1 MTGADLIL
9 KNASQILTLA
19 RSSDRPLKDID
30 INTLGIIED
39 GDVAVKDGQILEAGV
54 GLKLDADKVIDC
66 TGKTVMP
73 GFVDPHTHLIFAGS
87 RENELGMKLQGKT
100 YLEILA
106 AGGGIQRTMAA
117 TRKASPAEL
126 LAQAKKRLDTMLL
139 FGTTTAEAKSG
150 YGLNKEDEI
159 KILEVIKELD
169 GQHPIDLVPTFL
181 GAHAIPPEFKGKN
194 DGADEFIDLM
204 ISMLP
209 EISERN
215 LAEFCDIFCEK
226 NVFTREQSERLLRA
240 ALDYGIGAKIHAD
253 EIENLG
259 GSELAA
265 EIGAISAEHL
275 AVTTDEQMRM
285 MGEAGVIGILLPGTP
300 YALMESREHY
310 PRARA
315 MMKNGMALALATDLN
330 PNCWTE
336 SMQFM
341 ISLGCYNLGMTP
353 EEAIVGATIN
363 AAHAISRGGNIGSLE
378 TGKQADIIVL
388 DIPNY
393 EHLPYHF
400 GVNHVETVVK
410 KGNIVIYDSRPV
422 F

>member
-1 MTGADLIL
+1 MTTEDLIL
-9 KNASQILTLA
+9 KNASQLITLA
-19 RSSDRPLKDID
+19 GPNDRPRTGAGMR
-30 INTLGIIED
+30 NLGIIEG
-39 GDVAVKDGQILEAGV
+39 GDVAVQDGRIVEV
-54 GLKLDADKVIDC
+54 GKNLQLDAEKVIDC
-66 TGKTVMP
+66 TGKVVMP

-87 RENELGMKLQGKT
+87 RENELGMKLKGMK

-106 AGGGIQRTMAA
+106 AGGGIRKTMGA
-117 TRKASPAEL
+117 TREASVEEL
-126 LAQAKKRLDTMLL
+126 VAQAGKRLDTMLL
-139 FGTTTAEAKSG
+139 FGTTTVEAKSG
-150 YGLNKEDEI
+150 YGLNKDDEI
-159 KILEVIKELD
+159 KILEAIKILD

-181 GAHAIPPEFKGKN
+181 GAHAIPPEYKDQPN
-194 DGADEFIDLM
+194 GADEFIDLM

-209 EISERN
+209 GIADKG

-226 NVFTREQSERLLRA
+226 NVFSREQAKKLLLA
-240 ALDYGIGAKIHAD
+240 AKDNGLGAKIHAD

-275 AVTTDEQMRM
+275 AVTTDEQMKM
-285 MGEAGVIGILLPGTP
+285 MAGTGVIGILLPGTP
-300 YALMESREHY
+300 YALMEEHY

-315 MMKNGMALALATDLN
+315 MIDNEMALALATDLN

-336 SMQFM
+336 SMQFV
-341 ISLGCYNLGMTP
+341 ISLACYNLRMMP

-363 AAHAISRGGNIGSLE
+363 AAHAVGRAETVGSIE
-378 TGKQADIIVL
+378 EGKQADLIVL

-400 GVNHVETVVK
+400 GVNHVDTVVK
-410 KGNIVIYDSRPV
+410 KGIVVVYDSQPIY
-422 F
+422 

>member
-1 MTGADLIL
+1 MTSADLIL
-9 KNASQILTLA
+9 KNANQVITLA
-19 RSSDRPLKDID
+19 GTSDRPLKGID
-30 INTLGIIED
+30 TNTLNIIEG
-39 GDVAVKDGQILEAGV
+39 GDVAVKDGLILEV
-54 GLKLDADKVIDC
+54 GKDLQIGSDKVIDC

-87 RENELGMKLQGKT
+87 RENELGMKLEGKT

-106 AGGGIQRTMAA
+106 AGGGIQRSMGA
-117 TRKASPAEL
+117 TRKADK
-126 LAQAKKRLDTMLL
+126 AQLMTEAKKRLDTMLL
-139 FGTTTAEAKSG
+139 FGTTTVEAKSG
-150 YGLNKEDEI
+150 YGLNRDHEI
-159 KILEVIKELD
+159 KILEVIQALD
-169 GQHPIDLVPTFL
+169 ETHPIDLIPTFM
-181 GAHAIPPEFKGKN
+181 GAHSIPPEHKGN
-194 DGADEFIDLM
+194 PDGFIDLM

-209 EISERN
+209 GISEMK

-240 ALDYGIGAKIHAD
+240 AQEHGLGAKIHAD

-259 GSELAA
+259 GSDLAA

-275 AVTTDEQMRM
+275 AVTNDMQMKK
-285 MGEAGVIGILLPGTP
+285 MGDAGVIGVLLPGTP
-300 YALMESREHY
+300 YALMEEHY

-315 MMKNGMALALATDLN
+315 MIENGMALALATDLN

-336 SMQFM
+336 SMQFI
-341 ISLGCYNLGMTP
+341 ISLACYNLKMTP
-353 EEAIVGATIN
+353 EEAVVGATIN
-363 AAHAISRGGNIGSLE
+363 AAHAINRSRVVGSIE
-378 TGKQADIIVL
+378 AGKQADIIVL

-400 GVNHVETVVK
+400 GVNHVETVIK
-410 KGNIVIYDSRPV
+410 KGDIVVYDSRPV